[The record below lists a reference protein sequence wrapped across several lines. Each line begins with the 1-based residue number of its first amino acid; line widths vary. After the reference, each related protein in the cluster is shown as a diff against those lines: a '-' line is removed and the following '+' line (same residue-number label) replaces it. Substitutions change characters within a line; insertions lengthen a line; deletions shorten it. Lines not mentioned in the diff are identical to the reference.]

1 MVEPGAGDESVGSPK
16 VYWPPTYGLCTLRAC
31 RRRRL
36 APNLILWLPLV
47 QLTVP
52 RYWKLLSMSC
62 KGTNEPS
69 PMSLRPGKLIG
80 VRLVDWLFK
89 FDANVPKP
97 PETMASGPWVPV
109 ELRGRE
115 RLLIRGKGARGATRR
130 FWVKMWVKPKP
141 YCCAV
146 SVAGPSKSNWPPLI
160 WSPVA
165 AFVPRPGGVK
175 VLTLL

>member
-1 MVEPGAGDESVGSPK
+1 MRP
-16 VYWPPTYGLCTLRAC
+16 
-31 RRRRL
+31 

-62 KGTNEPS
+62 KGTSEPA
-69 PMSLRPGKLIG
+69 PMSLRPAKLIG
-80 VRLVDWLFK
+80 VRLVDWLFRL
-89 FDANVPKP
+89 DANVPKP
-97 PETMASGPWVPV
+97 PETMASALLAPV

-115 RLLIRGKGARGATRR
+115 RLLIRVKAARRSTRR
-130 FWVKMWVKPKP
+130 FWVKMWVKPTP

-146 SVAGPSKSNWPPLI
+146 SVAGPSKSNGPPLI